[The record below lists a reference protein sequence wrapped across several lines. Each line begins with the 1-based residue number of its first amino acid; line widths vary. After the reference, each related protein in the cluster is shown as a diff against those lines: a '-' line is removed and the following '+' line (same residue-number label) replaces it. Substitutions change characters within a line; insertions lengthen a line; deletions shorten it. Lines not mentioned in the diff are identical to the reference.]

1 MKKRLQYG
9 LRAFAASVVSALLL
23 LTAVPVYATPLLRDP
38 AAVEY
43 EVLFLAGSQ
52 GSIDG
57 AGESLRYS
65 VAPGGARPDQPDVT
79 PVTKAS
85 GGKRDYAFVGWDKA
99 YPDRSQAVNGSETY
113 VAQYAV
119 LVDGVEYAV
128 QYIDTNGTELLAPK
142 YRTASNGQKITESS
156 KTIAGYTVD
165 ADVLTMTLQSGKSNV
180 LQFVYKADST
190 DNPGGNDPDPDR
202 VVSEV
207 IREEIVYVPGEN
219 AGNNGGG
226 GVGGNTN
233 NPEASSQVNEPG
245 NASSET
251 EVIEDPDTPL
261 AGTEST
267 PAEDSSTPTEIIDD
281 PDTPLAK
288 APSGT
293 SNAALLWSIGGVAV
307 LLVAG
312 VVVFLVLKRKKN
324 AK

>member
-1 MKKRLQYG
+1 MKKRFKYG
-9 LRAFAASVVSALLL
+9 LRAFVASVVSALL

-43 EVLFLAGSQ
+43 EVIFLAGSQ

-57 AGESLRYS
+57 AGDSLRYS

-85 GGKRDYAFVGWDKA
+85 GGKRDYTFVGWDKA
-99 YPDRSQAVNGSETY
+99 YPARGQAVNGSETY

-156 KTIAGYTVD
+156 KTIAGYTVE

-180 LQFVYKADST
+180 LQFVYKADSA
-190 DNPGGNDPDPDR
+190 DNPGGNDPEPDR

-219 AGNNGGG
+219 PGNTGGG
-226 GVGGNTN
+226 AGGNTD

-245 NASSET
+245 NTSSENET
-251 EVIEDPDTPL
+251 IEDPDTPL
-261 AGTEST
+261 AGPES
-267 PAEDSSTPTEIIDD
+267 AVEEESSTPTEIIED
-281 PDTPLAK
+281 PESPLAK
-288 APSGT
+288 PQAGNT
-293 SNAALLWSIGGVAV
+293 NAVLLWSIGGVAA
-307 LLVAG
+307 LLAAG
-312 VVVFLVLKRKKN
+312 IVIFLVLKRKKN
-324 AK
+324 AKQ